1 MEVEDLLIETL
12 ATFGYPVRLQ
22 GSLLENEPY
31 PSDFFTFWN
40 DSSNSQAFYDNNEN
54 AIIYEYSV
62 NFYSVDSAKVYS
74 VLREAK
80 SKLKQ
85 VGFIVSGDGHSVA
98 SDEPSHDGRG
108 IDITYMKY
116 PQSTQNERIDFYG
129 WNNNLV

>member
-62 NFYSVDSAKVYS
+62 NFYSVDSVKVYS

-85 VGFIVSGDGHSVA
+85 VGFIVSGDGYSVA

-108 IDITYMKY
+108 IDIIYMKY